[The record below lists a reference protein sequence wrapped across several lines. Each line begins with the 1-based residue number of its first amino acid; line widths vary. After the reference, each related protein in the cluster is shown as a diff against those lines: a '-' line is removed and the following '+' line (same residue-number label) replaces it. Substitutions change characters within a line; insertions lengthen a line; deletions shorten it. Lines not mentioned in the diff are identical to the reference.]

1 MTEAGM
7 SDEALRLGL
16 LMEAAQAQQRLGQES
31 LDRLAAHTRELEA
44 IVRDEIRRT
53 VGEELAG
60 VASESRRAAQSLQRL
75 RRAATLRVMLWTVSI
90 AAVCSAVGLAQAWW
104 MLPSRHEMAALRARR
119 DALAAN
125 IARLQEQGGSIDL
138 RRCGARA
145 RLCVQVDRHA
155 PAYGAHADYLIVKG
169 R

>member
-1 MTEAGM
+1 MTELDV
-7 SDEALRLGL
+7 SDQALKLGL
-16 LMEAAQAQQRLGQES
+16 LMEAAQAQQRLGEES
-31 LDRLAAHTRELEA
+31 LDRLLAHTRELEA
-44 IVRDEIRRT
+44 IVRDEVRRT
-53 VGEELAG
+53 LGEELAG
-60 VASESRRAAQSLQRL
+60 VASESHRAAQSLQRL

-104 MLPSRHEMAALRARR
+104 LLPSRHEMAALRARR
-119 DALAAN
+119 AALAAD
-125 IARLQEQGGSIDL
+125 IARLQEQGGAIDL

-169 R
+169 Y

>member
-1 MTEAGM
+1 M
-7 SDEALRLGL
+7 SDEALKLGL
-16 LMEAAQAQQRLGQES
+16 LMEAAQAQQHLGQES

-60 VASESRRAAQSLQRL
+60 VASESRRAADSLHRL
-75 RRAATLRVMLWTVSI
+75 RRAANLRVMLWTVSI
-90 AAVCSAVGLAQAWW
+90 AAVCSAVGLAEAWW
-104 MLPSRHEMAALRARR
+104 MLPSRHEVAALRARR

-125 IARLQEQGGSIDL
+125 IARLRERGGSIDL

-145 RLCVQVDRHA
+145 RLCVEVDRRA

-169 R
+169 Y

>member
-90 AAVCSAVGLAQAWW
+90 AAVCSAVGLAEAWW

-155 PAYGAHADYLIVKG
+155 PAYGEHADYLIVKG

>member
-1 MTEAGM
+1 MTELGM

-53 VGEELAG
+53 LGEELAG

-90 AAVCSAVGLAQAWW
+90 AAVCSAVGLAEGWW
-104 MLPSRHEMAALRARR
+104 MLPSRQEMAALRARR

-125 IARLQEQGGSIDL
+125 ITRLQERGGAIDL

-155 PAYGAHADYLIVKG
+155 PAYGAHGDYLIVKG
-169 R
+169 Y